1 MMKKLRRLGRAGYT
15 LTEMMVVVAILGIL
29 ALVGPPMMIGLQNF
43 FLMTSARYEI
53 QRDARASLDVINRFL
68 RESYQTSIVIDTPA
82 GEGPYSHIAFK
93 LVDGREMEFYQSGR
107 SLIQKVTNAAGTSS
121 TTNTISSN
129 LIYIAFTFPH
139 TDDVSIVSVAIT
151 MGKNIQLGRQKV
163 LELTVQ
169 KVRVMN

>member
-1 MMKKLRRLGRAGYT
+1 MRKPRIAGRAGHT
-15 LTEMMVVVAILGIL
+15 LAEMMVVVAILGIL
-29 ALVGPPMMIGLQNF
+29 ATVASPLMTGLQNF

-68 RESYQTSIVIDTPA
+68 REAYQSSIVIDTPA
-82 GEGPYSHIAFK
+82 GQGPYSHIAFQ
-93 LVDGREMEFYQSGR
+93 LVDGREVQFQQSGR
-107 SLIQKVTNAAGTSS
+107 SLIQKVTNAAGTSTTTS
-121 TTNTISSN
+121 TLTSN

-163 LELTVQ
+163 LELTIQ

>member
-1 MMKKLRRLGRAGYT
+1 MRRLRKLGRAGT
-15 LTEMMVVVAILGIL
+15 SLAELMVVVAIIGIL
-29 ALVGPPMMIGLQNF
+29 SLVGPPMMIGVQNF

-82 GEGPYSHIAFK
+82 GEGPYSHISFM
-93 LVDGREMEFYQSGR
+93 LVDGRTMQFQQSGR
-107 SLIQKVTNAAGTSS
+107 SLIQKVTNAAGSQ
-121 TTNTISSN
+121 TTVNTLSSN